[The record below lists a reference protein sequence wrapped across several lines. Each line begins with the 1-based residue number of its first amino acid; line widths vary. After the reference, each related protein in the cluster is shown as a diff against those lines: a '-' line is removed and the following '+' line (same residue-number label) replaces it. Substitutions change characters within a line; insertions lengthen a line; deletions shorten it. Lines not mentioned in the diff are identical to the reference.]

1 MISLIFVGK
10 PIQLLSKHV
19 NKHETNIQFR
29 LQGQLHVQER
39 FNNDV
44 CEENSRGKGE
54 EEQSESVRSNGGV
67 GTVTGLG
74 AAVISKALKMLFLH
88 SITEH
93 RVKPTLVLE
102 SISLCIK

>member
-44 CEENSRGKGE
+44 
-54 EEQSESVRSNGGV
+54 
-67 GTVTGLG
+67 
-74 AAVISKALKMLFLH
+74 
-88 SITEH
+88 
-93 RVKPTLVLE
+93 
-102 SISLCIK
+102 

>member
-19 NKHETNIQFR
+19 NKHETNIPFR
-29 LQGQLHVQER
+29 LQGQLLHVQER
-39 FNNDV
+39 FNSDV

-88 SITEH
+88 TEH
-93 RVKPTLVLE
+93 RVKPTPVLE